1 MLKANNKNKKL
12 DKLNYLGMVRSDIS
26 DNLDNKLT
34 KDIFIF
40 KNKILN
46 VMLLVKLQI
55 SYYYIMYPRFWDYRL
70 NV

>member
-12 DKLNYLGMVRSDIS
+12 DKLVYLGIARSDIS
-26 DNLDNKLT
+26 DNLDNKLK

-46 VMLLVKLQI
+46 VMLIVKLQI
-55 SYYYIMYPRFWDYRL
+55 SYYYNMYPRF
-70 NV
+70 